1 MIKNQKN
8 QNNIDNLYKS
18 WFIDYASYVIL
29 ERAIPRI
36 EDGLKPVQRRILH
49 SMFEMH
55 DDRFHKVANII
66 GNTMKYHPHGD
77 AAIGDALVNIGQK
90 GFLVET
96 QGNWGDSI
104 TGDKAAAPRYI
115 ESKLSAISIDTVF
128 NKDVTT
134 YQKSYD
140 GRNKEPIIL
149 PAKLPLL
156 LMQGAEG
163 IAVGLSTKILPH
175 NFNEIVKSCISYL
188 KDKNFTLYP
197 DFQSGGLIDITDYK
211 SGKRGGKVK
220 IRSKIEVI
228 DKTNILITSI
238 PYGIT
243 STSLIDSIIRANES
257 GKIKIRKIE
266 DNSAK
271 DIQINILLSKG
282 VSPNVTVDALYA
294 FTNCEISVSPNCC
307 VIKDEKPQFLNV
319 KDLLR
324 ESVEHALSVFK
335 SELELEKNR
344 IEEKRHMLN
353 LEKIFIHNKIYL
365 DIEDCETWD
374 SVLSIIRLKI
384 TPHIEVL
391 KKEVTDQDI
400 IKLTEIK
407 IRKITKFDK
416 NKHDSQ
422 ISFLN
427 ENLKEVENNLNH
439 LKEYAIMFFER
450 ILKKYSHNFKRNT
463 EILTF
468 DKVKA
473 TNVAITNKKLY
484 VNTKE
489 GFIGYGI
496 KDGEYI
502 ADCSDI
508 DLVIAFYSNGK
519 YIVTNIKDKQYIGKD
534 IIDVAIWKKQDKHR
548 IYNVIYKDGKNGFS
562 YAKRFNVTSI
572 IKDREYDMTLGS
584 EGSKIH
590 YFSNN
595 PNSESELVEVRIN
608 SRSNARKKLF
618 EYDFADIL
626 IKNRTSKGNLVTKY
640 PIFRVSHKES
650 GESTLGGR
658 KIWLDNT
665 IGKLNLDGQGDFLG
679 SFNSDDLIIS
689 LNEEGTYELS
699 NTDFSKRY
707 NMKELLLIEKF
718 NSNNIYS
725 IIYKNGNSRDFFI
738 KRFKIETSTID
749 RKFSLTQEIPYSK
762 ILAATS
768 KTNQILKFNHISK
781 RGDKNSKEIE
791 IDNFVAVKNWKAIG
805 NKLNGFNRLSS
816 FKIIRLNNQDLNVEE
831 DSDNKKSS
839 DNLKLDLF

>member
-1 MIKNQKN
+1 MAERKN
-8 QNNIDNLYKS
+8 QNNIDNLYKN

-49 SMFEMH
+49 SMHEIH
-55 DDRFHKVANII
+55 DSRFHKVANII

-115 ESKLSAISIDTVF
+115 ESKLSNISIDTVF
-128 NKDVTT
+128 NKDVTN

-175 NFNEIVKSCISYL
+175 NFNEIVKSCILYL
-188 KDKNFTLYP
+188 KDKNFSLYP
-197 DFQSGGLIDITDYK
+197 DFQSGGLIDVSDYK
-211 SGKRGGKVK
+211 SGKRGGRIK
-220 IRSKIEVI
+220 IRSKIDVI
-228 DKTNILITSI
+228 DKTNILISSI

-257 GKIKIRKIE
+257 GKIKIKKIE

-282 VSPNVTVDALYA
+282 VSPTVTVDALYA
-294 FTNCEISVSPNCC
+294 FTNCEISLSPNCC

-324 ESVEHALSVFK
+324 ESVDHALSVFK
-335 SELELEKNR
+335 AELDLEKNR
-344 IEEKRHMLN
+344 IEEKWHLLN
-353 LEKIFIHNKIYL
+353 LEKIFINNKIYL
-365 DIEDCETWD
+365 DIEECETWE
-374 SVLSIIRLKI
+374 SVIDTIRHKI
-384 TPHIEVL
+384 NPHIKILKREVSN
-391 KKEVTDQDI
+391 EDI
-400 IKLTEIK
+400 YKLTEIK

-416 NKHDSQ
+416 SKHDSH
-422 ISFLN
+422 IDTLDES
-427 ENLKEVENNLNH
+427 LKEVMNNLNH
-439 LKEYAIMFFER
+439 LKEYAIRFFDR
-450 ILKKYSHNFKRNT
+450 ILKKYGDNYNRKT
-463 EILTF
+463 EISTF

-473 TNVAITNKKLY
+473 TNVAVTNKKLY
-484 VNTKE
+484 VNSKE

-508 DLVIAFYSNGK
+508 DLVIAFYSDGK
-519 YIVTNIKDKQYIGKD
+519 YMVTNIKDKQYIGKN

-548 IYNVIYKDGKNGFS
+548 IYNLIYKDGKTGFS
-562 YAKRFNVTSI
+562 YAKRFNVASL
-572 IKDREYDMTLGS
+572 IKDREYYMTGGND
-584 EGSKIH
+584 GSKIH

-595 PNSESELVEVRIN
+595 PNSESELVEVRIK
-608 SRSNARKKLF
+608 SKSKARKKIF
-618 EYDFADIL
+618 EYDFADIS
-626 IKNRTSKGNLVTKY
+626 IKNRASKGNLVTKY
-640 PIFRVSHKES
+640 PVFKVYHKEV

-665 IGKLNLDGQGDFLG
+665 IGKLNLDGQGDYLG
-679 SFNSDDLIIS
+679 SFNSDDLILSIS
-689 LNEEGTYELS
+689 QDGSYELS
-699 NTDFSKRY
+699 STDFSKRY
-707 NMKELLLIEKF
+707 SMKELMLIEKF
-718 NSNNIYS
+718 DSNKTYS
-725 IIYKNGNSRDFFI
+725 VVYKNGRSRDYYI

-749 RKFSLTQEIPYSK
+749 RKFSLTQDISHSK
-762 ILAATS
+762 IAAVTS
-768 KTNQILKFNHISK
+768 KEMHLLKFNFFTK
-781 RGDKNSKEIE
+781 KGDKRAKEID
-791 IDNFVAVKNWKAIG
+791 IDSFVSIKNWKAIG
-805 NKLNGFNRLSS
+805 NKLIGYKRLSS
-816 FKIIRLNNQDLNVEE
+816 FMIVEKDTQKSRDGN
-831 DSDNKKSS
+831 DSENME
-839 DNLKLDLF
+839 LTLF

>member
-1 MIKNQKN
+1 MIEELKN
-8 QNNIDNLYKS
+8 QNNIDNLYKN

-49 SMFEMH
+49 SMYEMH

-96 QGNWGDSI
+96 QGNWGDST
-104 TGDKAAAPRYI
+104 TGDRAAAPRYI
-115 ESKLSAISIDTVF
+115 ESKLSAISTHTVF
-128 NKDVTT
+128 NKDVTS

-175 NFNEIVKSCISYL
+175 NFNEIVRACISYL
-188 KDKNFTLYP
+188 KDKKFSLYP
-197 DFQSGGLIDITDYK
+197 DFRSGGLVDVVDYK

-220 IRSKIEVI
+220 IRSKIKVI
-228 DKTNILITSI
+228 DKLNILISSI

-257 GKIKIRKIE
+257 GKIKIKKIE

-324 ESVEHALSVFK
+324 ESVNHALSVFK
-335 SELELEKNR
+335 AELTLEKNR
-344 IEEKRHMLN
+344 IEEKWHMLN

-365 DIEDCETWD
+365 DIENCETWE
-374 SVLSIIRLKI
+374 SVLNVISSKI
-384 TPHIEVL
+384 NPHINIL
-391 KKEVTDQDI
+391 RKEVSDEDI

-416 NKHDSQ
+416 NKHDSK
-422 ISFLN
+422 IDSLN
-427 ENLKEVENNLNH
+427 ENLEEVKNNLNH
-439 LKEYAIMFFER
+439 LKEYAIRFYES
-450 ILKKYSHNFKRNT
+450 ILRKYSDNYKRKT
-463 EILTF
+463 EITTF

-473 TNVAITNKKLY
+473 TNVAVTNKKLY
-484 VNTKE
+484 VNRKE

-496 KDGEYI
+496 KDSEYI
-502 ADCSDI
+502 GDCSDI

-519 YIVTNIKDKQYIGKD
+519 YLVTNIK
-534 IIDVAIWKKQDKHR
+534 
-548 IYNVIYKDGKNGFS
+548 
-562 YAKRFNVTSI
+562 
-572 IKDREYDMTLGS
+572 
-584 EGSKIH
+584 
-590 YFSNN
+590 
-595 PNSESELVEVRIN
+595 
-608 SRSNARKKLF
+608 
-618 EYDFADIL
+618 
-626 IKNRTSKGNLVTKY
+626 
-640 PIFRVSHKES
+640 
-650 GESTLGGR
+650 
-658 KIWLDNT
+658 
-665 IGKLNLDGQGDFLG
+665 
-679 SFNSDDLIIS
+679 IS
-689 LNEEGTYELS
+689 S
-699 NTDFSKRY
+699 
-707 NMKELLLIEKF
+707 M
-718 NSNNIYS
+718 
-725 IIYKNGNSRDFFI
+725 
-738 KRFKIETSTID
+738 
-749 RKFSLTQEIPYSK
+749 
-762 ILAATS
+762 
-768 KTNQILKFNHISK
+768 
-781 RGDKNSKEIE
+781 
-791 IDNFVAVKNWKAIG
+791 
-805 NKLNGFNRLSS
+805 
-816 FKIIRLNNQDLNVEE
+816 
-831 DSDNKKSS
+831 
-839 DNLKLDLF
+839 

>member
-1 MIKNQKN
+1 MVEQKN
-8 QNNIDNLYKS
+8 QNNIDNLYKN

-49 SMFEMH
+49 SMYEMH

-96 QGNWGDSI
+96 QGNWGDST

-115 ESKLSAISIDTVF
+115 ESKLSDISIDTVF
-128 NKDVTT
+128 NKDVTS

-175 NFNEIVKSCISYL
+175 NFNEIVKSCIAYL
-188 KDKNFTLYP
+188 KDKSFSLYP
-197 DFQSGGLIDITDYK
+197 DFQSGGLIDVSDYK
-211 SGKRGGKVK
+211 SGKRGGRIK
-220 IRSKIEVI
+220 IRSKIDVI
-228 DKTNILITSI
+228 DKTNILISSI
-238 PYGIT
+238 PYSIT

-257 GKIKIRKIE
+257 GKIKIKKIE

-294 FTNCEISVSPNCC
+294 FTNCEISISPNCC

-324 ESVEHALSVFK
+324 ESVDHALSVFK
-335 SELELEKNR
+335 AELDLERNR
-344 IEEKRHMLN
+344 IEEKWHFLN

-365 DIEDCETWD
+365 DIEECETWE
-374 SVLSIIRLKI
+374 SVIDTIRNKI
-384 TPHIEVL
+384 SPHIKILKREVSD
-391 KKEVTDQDI
+391 EDI
-400 IKLTEIK
+400 SKLTEIK

-416 NKHDSQ
+416 SKHDSQ
-422 ISFLN
+422 IDILN
-427 ENLKEVENNLNH
+427 ESLREVINNLNH
-439 LKEYAIMFFER
+439 LKEYAIRFFER
-450 ILKKYSHNFKRNT
+450 VLKKYGDKYKRKT
-463 EILTF
+463 EIATF

-484 VNTKE
+484 VNRKE

-508 DLVIAFYSNGK
+508 DLVIAFYSDGK

-548 IYNVIYKDGKNGFS
+548 IYNLIYKDGKTGFS

-572 IKDREYDMTLGS
+572 IKDREYDMTGGS
-584 EGSKIH
+584 DGSKIH

-595 PNSESELVEVRIN
+595 PNSESELVEVKIH
-608 SRSNARKKLF
+608 SKSKARKKIF
-618 EYDFADIL
+618 EYNFSDIA

-640 PIFRVSHKES
+640 PVFRVYHKEV

-679 SFNSDDLIIS
+679 SFNSDDLILS
-689 LNEEGTYELS
+689 VSQDGFYELGS
-699 NTDFSKRY
+699 TDFSKRY
-707 NMKELLLIEKF
+707 SMKELMLIEKF
-718 NSNNIYS
+718 NSNKTYS
-725 IIYKNGNSRDFFI
+725 VVYKNGNSRDYYI

-749 RKFSLTQEIPYSK
+749 RKFSLTQDIPHSK
-762 ILAATS
+762 IVAVTS
-768 KTNQILKFNHISK
+768 KEMHLLKFNYITK
-781 RGDKNSKEIE
+781 KGDKRTKEID
-791 IDNFVAVKNWKAIG
+791 IDNFVKIKNWKAIG
-805 NKLNGFNRLSS
+805 NKLIGYSRLSS
-816 FKIIRLNNQDLNVEE
+816 FIIVEKNIDSPTGE
-831 DSDNKKSS
+831 TDSDNVE
-839 DNLKLDLF
+839 LTLF

>member
-1 MIKNQKN
+1 MEEKKN
-8 QNNIDNLYKS
+8 QNNIDSLYKN

-49 SMFEMH
+49 SMYEIH

-96 QGNWGDSI
+96 QGNWGDST

-115 ESKLSAISIDTVF
+115 ESKLSNISIETVF
-128 NKDVTT
+128 NKDVTN

-175 NFNEIVKSCISYL
+175 NFNEIVRSCIAYL
-188 KDKNFTLYP
+188 KDKNFSLYP
-197 DFQSGGLIDITDYK
+197 DFQSGGLIDVSDYK
-211 SGKRGGKVK
+211 AGKRGGRVKV
-220 IRSKIEVI
+220 RSKIEVI
-228 DKTNILITSI
+228 DKTNILISSI

-257 GKIKIRKIE
+257 GKIKIKKIE

-294 FTNCEISVSPNCC
+294 FTNCEISISPNCC

-324 ESVEHALSVFK
+324 ESVDHALSVFK
-335 SELELEKNR
+335 AELDLEKNR
-344 IEEKRHMLN
+344 IEEKWHMLN

-365 DIEDCETWD
+365 DIEECETWE
-374 SVLSIIRLKI
+374 SVIKTIYDKMK
-384 TPHIEVL
+384 PHIKIL
-391 KKEVTDQDI
+391 KKEVSDEDI
-400 IKLTEIK
+400 VKLTEIK

-422 ISFLN
+422 IDFLN
-427 ENLKEVENNLNH
+427 ESLKEVKNNLNH
-439 LKEYAIMFFER
+439 LKEYAINFFDR
-450 ILKKYSHNFKRNT
+450 ILNKYAERYKRKT
-463 EILTF
+463 EIVTF

-484 VNTKE
+484 VNHKE
-489 GFIGYGI
+489 GFVGYGI

-534 IIDVAIWKKQDKHR
+534 IINVAIWKKQDKHR
-548 IYNVIYKDGKNGFS
+548 IYNVIYKDGKTGFS

-572 IKDREYDMTLGS
+572 VKDREYDMTVGNDGS
-584 EGSKIH
+584 RIH

-595 PNSESELVEVRIN
+595 PNSESELVEVKIN
-608 SRSNARKKLF
+608 SKSKARKKVF
-618 EYDFADIL
+618 DYDFADIA

-640 PIFRVSHKES
+640 PIFRVYHKEV

-658 KIWLDNT
+658 KIWLDST
-665 IGKLNLDGQGDFLG
+665 IGKLNLDGQGEFLG
-679 SFNSDDLIIS
+679 SFNSDDLILSI
-689 LNEEGTYELS
+689 NEDGSYELGL
-699 NTDFSKRY
+699 TDFSKRY
-707 NMKELLLIEKF
+707 NMKELILIEKF
-718 NSNNIYS
+718 NSNKTYS
-725 IIYKNGNSRDFFI
+725 VVYKNGSSRDYYI

-749 RKFSLTQEIPYSK
+749 RKFSLTQDIPYSK
-762 ILAATS
+762 IVIATS
-768 KTNQILKFNHISK
+768 TSGVLQFNYITKKGEKKT
-781 RGDKNSKEIE
+781 KEIA
-791 IDNFVAVKNWKAIG
+791 IDDFVGVKNWKAIG
-805 NKLNGFNRLSS
+805 NKLIGYNRLSS
-816 FKIIRLNNQDLNVEE
+816 FKINEIEIGVDDADDKDN
-831 DSDNKKSS
+831 DSE
-839 DNLKLDLF
+839 NLELTLF